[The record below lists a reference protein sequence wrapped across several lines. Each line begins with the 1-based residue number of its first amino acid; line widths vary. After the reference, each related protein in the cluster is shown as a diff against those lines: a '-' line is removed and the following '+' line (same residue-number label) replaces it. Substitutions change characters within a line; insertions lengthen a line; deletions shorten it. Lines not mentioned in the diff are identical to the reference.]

1 MRGTIEFFE
10 GGMPVSDTTNGD
22 QDELL
27 DGTDPLDDPV
37 IERRLEPKDLDE
49 ALDEAARDAEDS
61 GAGGLIDRE

>member
-1 MRGTIEFFE
+1 MN
-10 GGMPVSDTTNGD
+10 GG

-37 IERRLEPKDLDE
+37 IEGRLEPEDLDD

-61 GAGGLIDRE
+61 GIGGLIDKG